1 MAIDAGTARVLITGD
16 YSKLASDF
24 AAAQGIASSGAQAV
38 GAATEA
44 GYARAAGSALYL
56 SDSVREA
63 MAAQEALV
71 PVAEEA
77 AGAEEV
83 AAAATRSLGSA
94 HAAAVTQIQATS
106 GALRVLEGSGGIR
119 AAERALTLIPGLG
132 AALQTAFPLIGLVAV
147 GEIISR
153 IAEKFGGVSEAEK
166 QATKDAE
173 EFDRKIKQIS
183 EDIARINTANF
194 EKLFG
199 KTATLG
205 AEDIPIIQGK
215 IHAQEDLIIATQRMI
230 DLEKLE
236 GGPGRRGGTVDP
248 KLTQDLA
255 EATSQLS
262 KLRDQLHGLNI
273 DLNQSVQA
281 DNAKGTKQ
289 LQSEYDE
296 RQRILEVSA
305 AYWKEQ
311 QEKQAEAARKATEEA
326 KQQAEAQKQILE
338 GHVRDLE
345 EYGREADAQLRANA
359 EAARAA
365 RESANRQ
372 TNEGLRVTQEGIKTQ
387 GAGAEEQAAIAKLQ
401 IEQQYGQQVAH
412 SAQDQIQ
419 YASQL
424 AAADQKALQVKIS
437 IAQMELIA
445 AVNANALNSTAETQT
460 KIAEDQLALKQAIAK
475 ADEQRLASEIKIT
488 EEINKQDLARQL
500 GGDLYKSVSQG
511 LPQALGQ
518 GLASGISGGGKKGED
533 VGKQVADALKGVGK
547 NLLGEAF
554 TTVIQKLIA
563 QILVQTGIQA
573 AFNALF
579 PATATLQTAATTL
592 NTAALAANTAALL
605 ASQAGSAGSTLSST
619 LGILKMIGIFEK
631 GGAVPET
638 GMAQVHKGEY
648 VLNADQVAG
657 RAPLP
662 DMFQAPGGSSSGNV
676 APSTAVHSISSSASS
691 STTHTLS
698 FGDVHLHGVQNTRQM
713 MKEISD
719 LAKTANPTHSP
730 FNN

>member
-44 GYARAAGSALYL
+44 GYGRAAGSALYL
-56 SDSVREA
+56 STSVREA

-77 AGAEEV
+77 AEAEEV

-338 GHVRDLE
+338 GHLRDLE
-345 EYGREADAQLRANA
+345 ESGREADAQLRANA

-401 IEQQYGQQVAH
+401 IEQQYGQQASH
-412 SAQDQIQ
+412 TAQQQIQ
-419 YASQL
+419 YAEQL
-424 AAADQKALQVKIS
+424 AAADQKTLQVKIA

-445 AVNANALNSTAETQT
+445 SINANSQNSTAETQT
-460 KIAEDQLALKQAIAK
+460 KVAQDQLALKEAIAK
-475 ADEQRLASEIKIT
+475 ADEQRLAAEIKIT
-488 EEINKQDLARQL
+488 QEIQKQSL
-500 GGDLYKSVSQG
+500 GVKLGAVGQQG
-511 LPQALGQ
+511 V
-518 GLASGISGGGKKGED
+518 ASLTHAAAGGIVDGKNI
-533 VGKQVADALKGVGK
+533 GKDIRESLKGIGK
-547 NLLGEAF
+547 EMLGDVFEKAAEEM
-554 TTVIQKLIA
+554 VIAITGNTIA
-563 QILVQTGIQA
+563 T
-573 AFNALF
+573 N
-579 PATATLQTAATTL
+579 L
-592 NTAALAANTAALL
+592 NTLWTE
-605 ASQAGSAGSTLSST
+605 LSS
-619 LGILKMIGIFEK
+619 ILHIPGFAT
-631 GGAVPET
+631 GGSVAQDMV
-638 GMAQVHKGEY
+638 AQVHKGEY

-662 DMFQAPGGSSSGNV
+662 DMFQVPGGSSSGNV
-676 APSTAVHSISSSASS
+676 APSTAVHSISSRSS
-691 STTHTLS
+691 SSVNSLS
-698 FGDVHLHGVQNTRQM
+698 FGDVHFHGVQNTRQM